1 MTLNVL
7 CCLISSASCDG
18 DRASTGTATMLE
30 QEQRLRTVPLQSML
44 EQSRSSTEVFQLQQ
58 TLEVGD
64 RSTRENQSVPIN
76 LLVQMHDG
84 RSQIEGL

>member
-1 MTLNVL
+1 
-7 CCLISSASCDG
+7 
-18 DRASTGTATMLE
+18 MLE

-44 EQSRSSTEVFQLQQ
+44 EQSRNSTEVFQLQQ

>member
-1 MTLNVL
+1 
-7 CCLISSASCDG
+7 
-18 DRASTGTATMLE
+18 MLE

-64 RSTRENQSVPIN
+64 RSTREKPKCANQSVGA
-76 LLVQMHDG
+76 DA
-84 RSQIEGL
+84 

>member
-1 MTLNVL
+1 
-7 CCLISSASCDG
+7 
-18 DRASTGTATMLE
+18 MLE

-44 EQSRSSTEVFQLQQ
+44 EQSRNSTEVFQLQQ

-64 RSTRENQSVPIN
+64 RSTREIQSVPIN

>member
-1 MTLNVL
+1 
-7 CCLISSASCDG
+7 
-18 DRASTGTATMLE
+18 MLE

-44 EQSRSSTEVFQLQQ
+44 EQSRSSTEVLQLQQ

>member
-1 MTLNVL
+1 
-7 CCLISSASCDG
+7 
-18 DRASTGTATMLE
+18 MLE

>member
-1 MTLNVL
+1 
-7 CCLISSASCDG
+7 
-18 DRASTGTATMLE
+18 MLE
-30 QEQRLRTVPLQSML
+30 QEQRLRTIPLQSML

-64 RSTRENQSVPIN
+64 RSTREIQSVPIN

>member
-1 MTLNVL
+1 
-7 CCLISSASCDG
+7 
-18 DRASTGTATMLE
+18 MLE

-44 EQSRSSTEVFQLQQ
+44 EQSRSSTEVSQLQQ